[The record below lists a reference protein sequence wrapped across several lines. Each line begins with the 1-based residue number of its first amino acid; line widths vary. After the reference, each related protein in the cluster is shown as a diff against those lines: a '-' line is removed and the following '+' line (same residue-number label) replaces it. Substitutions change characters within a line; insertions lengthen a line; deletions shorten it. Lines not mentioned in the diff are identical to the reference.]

1 MKRKALALL
10 LSLLLVL
17 GLAAC
22 GAASQTQSSDAVN
35 GAAAPETA
43 DYAKDGGSGTAGLA
57 PAAAESTDAETQQPT
72 AADESGVPAADKI
85 IYSAYAE
92 IETRDF
98 EASLAGVNT
107 LIARYGGFLESS
119 SVTGNDYSGNRTA
132 RYATF
137 VIRVPAENFEALTGS
152 LTELGNV
159 PYSSTNAQNIT
170 AQYNDTQ
177 SRLDAYNIEYDRLL
191 AMLEKAETVEDMLAI
206 EDRLSDVRYN
216 IQSLSNTISGWD
228 SLLSYS
234 TVQLSLTE
242 VVEYTAD
249 PEQGYWESVREA
261 FTATLRA
268 VGNFFSG
275 LLKAVIAYSPVIV
288 LLAAAGAVVFLVLR
302 RSKKRRAARSLP
314 SDGNSGEKG
323 KED

>member
-10 LSLLLVL
+10 LSLLLIV

-22 GAASQTQSSDAVN
+22 GASSASGSSGAN
-35 GAAAPETA
+35 SGTEAAAPQTA
-43 DYAKDGGSGTAGLA
+43 EYDKSDAGGYAGLST
-57 PAAAESTDAETQQPT
+57 AADGNTTAEAQQPA

-92 IETRDF
+92 VETRDF
-98 EASLAGVNT
+98 DASLSGVSD

-119 SVTGNDYSGNRTA
+119 SVTGNDYNGTRTA
-132 RYATF
+132 RSATF
-137 VIRVPAENFEALTGS
+137 TIRIPAAHFEELMSS

-159 PYSSTNAQNIT
+159 PYSTRSAENIT

-177 SRLDAYNIEYDRLL
+177 SRLDAYQIEYDRLL
-191 AMLEKAETVEDMLAI
+191 AMLEKADTVEDMLAI

-216 IQSLSNTISGWD
+216 IQSLSNTLSGWD

-242 VVEYTAD
+242 VVQYTAD
-249 PEQGYWESVREA
+249 PEQGYWESVGVA
-261 FTATLRA
+261 FTATLKA
-268 VGNFFSG
+268 VGSFFSG
-275 LLKAVIAYSPVIV
+275 LFKAVVALSPVIV
-288 LLAAAGAVVFLVLR
+288 ILVLAAFAALILIR
-302 RSKKRRAARSLP
+302 RAKKRRAARGRP
-314 SDGNSGEKG
+314 PENTGDEK
-323 KED
+323 E